1 MTRNEFLSA
10 LSEKLYGVPEKDK
23 TASLDYYGEMINDRM
38 EDGMTEEEAVAA
50 LGTAEEIAEQ
60 ILRELSLPIFQNA
73 LSGGLDRNRAGVLT
87 LLHLIAHVEDTNLYH
102 RGGQSGAAFAKEY
115 AKRLLSQETL
125 PSEEEVL
132 AMDREFI
139 MRNLSPGG
147 CADLLALTYFVDSL
161 SMVRV

>member
-60 ILRELSLPIFQNA
+60 ILRELSLPKLVRARVKSRRRLRTWEIVLLSVGAPIWAPLLLAAAVVILALYVVLWSLVVTLAAVNA
-73 LSGGLDRNRAGVLT
+73 SVAAVSLVGLSGAIAPVVEGGLSERFVWLGIGLV
-87 LLHLIAHVEDTNLYH
+87 
-102 RGGQSGAAFAKEY
+102 GA
-115 AKRLLSQETL
+115 
-125 PSEEEVL
+125 
-132 AMDREFI
+132 
-139 MRNLSPGG
+139 
-147 CADLLALTYFVDSL
+147 
-161 SMVRV
+161 